1 MANVEDQLNKSLDQ
15 LIKEH
20 GGDRRGGGR
29 VRGQALKGG
38 GEASGMLMLMQ
49 RIDLPRV
56 RAVEGVVGAIFEA
69 VEGHSRAVADTFT
82 MRGGSTAHKVSL
94 ATIFDGITSFQHE
107 FPAFHMTVPSRVCRA
122 VTVGMER
129 RDGVDLVYGWGLDEA
144 GIEKFTV
151 RCLHTDLLEV
161 GWLESF
167 PKASY

>member
-69 VEGHSRAVADTFT
+69 VEGHSRAGADTST

-94 ATIFDGITSFQHE
+94 VTIFVCITSFHHQ
-107 FPAFHMTVPSRVCRA
+107 FRAFEMTVPSRVRRA
-122 VTVGMER
+122 VTVGMGMER

-144 GIEKFTV
+144 GVEKFTV

-161 GWLESF
+161 G
-167 PKASY
+167 